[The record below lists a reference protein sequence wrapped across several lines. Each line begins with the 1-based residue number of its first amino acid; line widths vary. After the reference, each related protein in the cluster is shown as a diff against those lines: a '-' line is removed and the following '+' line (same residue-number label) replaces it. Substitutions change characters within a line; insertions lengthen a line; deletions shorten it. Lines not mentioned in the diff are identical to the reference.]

1 MGVTITQ
8 SASSASRT
16 GSGQSH
22 EIALMATKKS
32 RHLFGFLIF
41 HLALRRSRDR
51 LGRAVLTCKLH
62 GSCEVGRGYRMGLS
76 ADACHLN
83 IPCSSG

>member
-32 RHLFGFLIF
+32 RRAYRQHQITFLKIVDIPTVRTYVHL
-41 HLALRRSRDR
+41 DPNPN
-51 LGRAVLTCKLH
+51 
-62 GSCEVGRGYRMGLS
+62 
-76 ADACHLN
+76 LN
-83 IPCSSG
+83 SNPIHSPRVPWP

>member
-16 GSGQSH
+16 GSEQSH

-32 RHLFGFLIF
+32 SLMQMPTTFEHTKMLPTTF
-41 HLALRRSRDR
+41 
-51 LGRAVLTCKLH
+51 
-62 GSCEVGRGYRMGLS
+62 
-76 ADACHLN
+76 
-83 IPCSSG
+83 

>member
-8 SASSASRT
+8 SASSASRA

-32 RHLFGFLIF
+32 HEDDIEGDFDEPGLTEADMQTQAAAAVVRRAQG
-41 HLALRRSRDR
+41 LAEADKQAFERQN
-51 LGRAVLTCKLH
+51 LGIK
-62 GSCEVGRGYRMGLS
+62 
-76 ADACHLN
+76 
-83 IPCSSG
+83 

>member
-32 RHLFGFLIF
+32 LAEVSGIFFTVLRVYSPILRHSYGV
-41 HLALRRSRDR
+41 RPNRSK
-51 LGRAVLTCKLH
+51 GR
-62 GSCEVGRGYRMGLS
+62 
-76 ADACHLN
+76 
-83 IPCSSG
+83 

>member
-32 RHLFGFLIF
+32 LLIVFSNRIFLQSEAF
-41 HLALRRSRDR
+41 CQS
-51 LGRAVLTCKLH
+51 
-62 GSCEVGRGYRMGLS
+62 YRIELIVS
-76 ADACHLN
+76 
-83 IPCSSG
+83 